1 MSPGTTTAF
10 SDTMLRCEALGQ
22 VGGDGCRGTG
32 DGGRGTGDDTDNDTP
47 TKKNQPRKYRAYQ
60 ILT

>member
-22 VGGDGCRGTG
+22 VGGGAA
-32 DGGRGTGDDTDNDTP
+32 GRGTGDDTDNDTP